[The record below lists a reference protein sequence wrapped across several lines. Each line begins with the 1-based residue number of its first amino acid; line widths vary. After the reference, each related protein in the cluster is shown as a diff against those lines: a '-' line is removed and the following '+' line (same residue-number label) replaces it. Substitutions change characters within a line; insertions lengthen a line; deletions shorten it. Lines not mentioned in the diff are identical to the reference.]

1 MGFLDKQSQIV
12 DVVLTEHGRRLYASG
27 KLDLVYFAVLDDG
40 VDYDPYPATL
50 SDTDRETMIEHAS
63 SFEAPI
69 VMRRNDPIGTLEPVN
84 HVFTAADGF
93 ETIPQISSPM
103 TSSFDVSCAQYVAI
117 DSKYARK
124 ATSRANIL
132 MALDGEAEAGA
143 HGFTVRVFSSG
154 SSPRLPSRLLRQW
167 RRDSDLRRAFDPFIA
182 CTIDDE
188 PTVDAPVHTDPR
200 SIRR

>member
-154 SSPRLPSRLLRQW
+154 SSGLTWLGP